1 MFYIHVLLC
10 ALSLT
15 SLKKEKKIQKS
26 NFSKYHE
33 KHSYYKYCCYVPRS
47 VFFFFGHIAA
57 GLFLLQ
63 ETLLQLNVMEH
74 MCPLSGVAS
83 STVGL

>member
-1 MFYIHVLLC
+1 MKNIPITNIVVM
-10 ALSLT
+10 SLD
-15 SLKKEKKIQKS
+15 L
-26 NFSKYHE
+26 F
-33 KHSYYKYCCYVPRS
+33 
-47 VFFFFGHIAA
+47 FFFFGHIAA

>member
-1 MFYIHVLLC
+1 MKNIPITNIVVM
-10 ALSLT
+10 SLD
-15 SLKKEKKIQKS
+15 L
-26 NFSKYHE
+26 FF
-33 KHSYYKYCCYVPRS
+33 
-47 VFFFFGHIAA
+47 FFFFGHIAA

>member
-1 MFYIHVLLC
+1 MKNIPITNIVVM
-10 ALSLT
+10 SLD
-15 SLKKEKKIQKS
+15 L
-26 NFSKYHE
+26 
-33 KHSYYKYCCYVPRS
+33 
-47 VFFFFGHIAA
+47 FFFFGHIAA